1 MLRIDVKQIP
11 PEGLDLAEDLKPG
24 EIHVQD
30 GEEFVLEEGGS
41 LRCHVELRDE
51 DTVHVSGKLVARLG
65 LGCGR
70 CLEPFAL
77 PVDQQLQV
85 FLLPH
90 REDQGEEDEV
100 ELSERDMV
108 VAYYREKH
116 VDLGELVREQFY
128 LAVPL
133 KRLCRE
139 DCKGL
144 CPSCGANLNETTCT
158 CNTGWEDP
166 RLAPLKALKNRT

>member
-1 MLRIDVKQIP
+1 MLWIDVKQIP
-11 PEGLDLAEDLKPG
+11 PEGLDLAEALKPG
-24 EIHVQD
+24 EVHVQD
-30 GEEFVLEEGGS
+30 GDDFVLEDGGS

-51 DTVHVSGKLVARLG
+51 DTLYVSGRLGARLG
-65 LGCGR
+65 LLCGR
-70 CLEPFAL
+70 CLDPFAL
-77 PVDQQLQV
+77 PLDKQMEV

-90 REDQGEEDEV
+90 REGQEEEDEV

-108 VAYYREKH
+108 VGYYRNH
-116 VDLGELVREQFY
+116 RVDLGELVREQLY

-144 CPSCGANLNETTCT
+144 CPSCGINKNRESCSCPAVPGDL
-158 CNTGWEDP
+158 
-166 RLAPLKALKNRT
+166 RLASLGGLLGR

>member
-24 EIHVQD
+24 EIHVQEK
-30 GEEFVLEEGGS
+30 EEFVLEEGGS

-108 VAYYREKH
+108 VAYYREQH
-116 VDLGELVREQFY
+116 IDLGELIREQLY

-144 CPSCGANLNETTCT
+144 CPSCGINRNREGCGCPAVSGDL
-158 CNTGWEDP
+158 
-166 RLAPLKALKNRT
+166 RLASLGGLLGR

>member
-1 MLRIDVKQIP
+1 MLWIDVKQIP
-11 PEGLDLAEDLKPG
+11 PEGLDLAEALKPG
-24 EIHVQD
+24 EVHVQD
-30 GEEFVLEEGGS
+30 GDDFVLEEGGS

-51 DTVHVSGKLVARLG
+51 DTLHVSGRLAARLG
-65 LGCGR
+65 LACGR

-77 PVDQQLQV
+77 PFDKQMEV

-90 REDQGEEDEV
+90 REGQEEEDEV

-108 VAYYREKH
+108 VGYYRNH
-116 VDLGELVREQFY
+116 RVDLGELVREQLY

-144 CPSCGANLNETTCT
+144 CPTCGVNKNRESCGCPAVPGDL
-158 CNTGWEDP
+158 
-166 RLAPLKALKNRT
+166 RLASLGGLLGR